1 MSKAA
6 VIGEAVDDLVSQQ
19 DAAWREPGVKGV
31 SAGLKRTKSLK
42 RQRSSRGEKGVRSM
56 KDRGARG
63 EERKGPVFERINS
76 I

>member
-42 RQRSSRGEKGVRSM
+42 RHRSSRGEKGVRSM